1 MQNKRAEKKLNKQS
15 LLIFLCWL
23 VYTISYMGRNSYS
36 SNITRI
42 EDFFSVKHADSGL
55 VSTCF
60 FVAYGVGQVVNGF
73 LCRKYPKKYV
83 FPIVLFTASILN
95 FLVVVGV
102 PFVLYKYLWLLNGF
116 VQSVLW
122 SSLIMTL
129 GEYLLRENMPRAI
142 FLMGTTAAAGTL
154 LAYGASSLFSL
165 FASFKLSFIVASA
178 SMSVVGVIWLLFFDR
193 STKLGRI
200 EKEVVEEKKERT
212 STGRMLVAS
221 IGLLL
226 VFLAVFA
233 VVGNLVKDGLHTWV
247 PTILKE
253 QYGLSDGLS
262 IFLSLIL
269 PLLGIFGATGAL
281 LMSKIFKDY
290 ILLSGILF
298 LGTLVCLGGIIFFLQ
313 TPAWLATLILFALVV
328 CFMHG
333 VNNVITSMVPI
344 YLRDKVNSGKVA
356 GVLNGFA
363 YVGSSISSF
372 ALGALADGSGWN
384 AVFILLF
391 ALNGL
396 MVLLCITYLVLAKI
410 KNVKSIKNRQ

>member
-1 MQNKRAEKKLNKQS
+1 MVREKQTERKVNRQG

-23 VYTISYMGRNSYS
+23 VYTVSYMGRNSYS

-42 EDFFSVKHADSGL
+42 EEFFSVKHADSGL

-60 FVAYGVGQVVNGF
+60 FVSYGIGQVVNGF
-73 LCRKYPKKYV
+73 LCKKYPKKYI
-83 FPIVLFTASILN
+83 FPVVLFVASLLN

-102 PFVLYKYLWLLNGF
+102 PFAVYKYLWLLNGF
-116 VQSVLW
+116 VQSALW

-142 FLMGTTAAAGTL
+142 FLMGTTAATGTL

-165 FASFKLSFIVASA
+165 FASFKLSFIVASVG
-178 SMSVVGVIWLLFFDR
+178 MSAVAIVWLTLFDK
-193 STKLGRI
+193 STKLGVV
-200 EKEVVEEKKERT
+200 EKEKTEEKANAA
-212 STGRMLVAS
+212 TGKTVVAS
-221 IGLLL
+221 IGILL
-226 VFLAVFA
+226 VFLALFA
-233 VVGNLVKDGLHTWV
+233 VVDNLVKDGLNTWV

-253 QYGLSDGLS
+253 QYGLSDSLS

-269 PLLGIFGATGAL
+269 PVLGVFGATGAL
-281 LMSKIFKDY
+281 LLNKVFKDY
-290 ILLSGILF
+290 VLLTGVLF
-298 LGTLVCLGGIIFFLQ
+298 LASLVCLGGIIFFLQ
-313 TPAWLATLILFALVV
+313 TPSWVATLVLFALVV

-333 VNNVITSMVPI
+333 VNNVITSMFPI
-344 YLRDKVNSGKVA
+344 YLRDQVNSGKIA

-372 ALGALADGSGWN
+372 ALGALADGRGWN

-396 MVLLCITYLVLAKI
+396 MVVLSLAYLLIARVNKKKNSKI
-410 KNVKSIKNRQ
+410 